1 MFRRT
6 GCARS
11 FRGFPDELA
20 ESSLLTAGATR
31 HKEVSGLQCL
41 WAEWL
46 ALHRLVVQPKPRS
59 EAAPARVDLRQP
71 KVTIPEEEELS
82 RAGSGSEKEWRW
94 DWGEI
99 SMRAISISQVLGKDQ
114 QGGTFMNCI
123 LASDDN

>member
-1 MFRRT
+1 MCKKLPRFPRRT
-6 GCARS
+6 GGEQPA
-11 FRGFPDELA
+11 G
-20 ESSLLTAGATR
+20 GATR

>member
-1 MFRRT
+1 MFSRT

-20 ESSLLTAGATR
+20 ESSLLAGATR

-99 SMRAISISQVLGKDQ
+99 SRGSIISQILGKDQ

>member
-1 MFRRT
+1 MCKKLPRFPRRT
-6 GCARS
+6 GGEQPA
-11 FRGFPDELA
+11 GG
-20 ESSLLTAGATR
+20 GATR

-94 DWGEI
+94 DWREI
-99 SMRAISISQVLGKDQ
+99 LSSRALIPSSQILGKDQ

>member
-1 MFRRT
+1 MDFSVCGRR
-6 GCARS
+6 
-11 FRGFPDELA
+11 E
-20 ESSLLTAGATR
+20 
-31 HKEVSGLQCL
+31 
-41 WAEWL
+41 
-46 ALHRLVVQPKPRS
+46 ALHRLLQPKPRS

-99 SMRAISISQVLGKDQ
+99 SRGSIISQILGKDQ